1 MRFTV
6 KRDELVK
13 GLNSASRAVSSKN
26 TNPVLATLKF
36 DLNEEGLFVLGSNG
50 DYAIRTKIP
59 YKDSDGNDVIRNY
72 EFGSVLINSKIV
84 CEIARKTTGEELTFE
99 VLDST
104 VVNISD
110 SKKAEYQLNC
120 IRSEEYVD
128 FDLETEGT
136 SFELPTSLFAKIVEQ
151 TAFAASTKDQR
162 PILTAVNLEAAD
174 GTLTA
179 TATDSAR
186 MARKTTTINPDLT
199 FSANIPAKIL
209 VEIEHL
215 AEGSESVSCYINSRR
230 ALFTFG
236 DTIVSTSLI
245 SGEYPN
251 TKNIVPKVTNY
262 TLEVNAKDL
271 ISSIEGAVVLN
282 EDNKESAVELF
293 MSPEA
298 VDITSRSQQ
307 QGSSKLKV
315 EPFRFEGQNFRVA
328 FNSQFVI
335 QAINAVGSEDVTF
348 LFVGEMKPFV
358 VKNNSDDSIV
368 EVVTP
373 VRTY

>member
-6 KRDELVK
+6 KREELLK
-13 GLNSASRAVSSKN
+13 GLNSASRAVAAKN

-36 DLNEEGLFVLGSNG
+36 DLTEEGLFVLGSNG

-59 YKDSDGNDVIRNY
+59 YKDSEGNDVIRNY

-84 CEIARKTTGEELTFE
+84 CEIARKTTGEELSFE

-136 SFELPTSLFAKIVEQ
+136 SFELPTSLFTKIVEQ

-199 FSANIPAKIL
+199 FSVNIPAKIL

-215 AEGSESVSCYINSRR
+215 AEGSESISCYINSRR
-230 ALFTFG
+230 ALFTFN
-236 DTIVSTSLI
+236 DTVVSTSLI

-262 TLEVNAKDL
+262 TLEVNARDL
-271 ISSIEGAVVLN
+271 ISSIEGAIVTA
-282 EDNKESAVELF
+282 DDKESAVELF
-293 MSPEA
+293 MSSEA

-358 VKNNSDDSIV
+358 IKNNADDSIV

>member
-6 KRDELVK
+6 KREELLK

-36 DLNEEGLFVLGSNG
+36 DLTEEGLFVLGSNG
-50 DYAIRTKIP
+50 DYAIRVRVP
-59 YKDSDGNDVIRNY
+59 YKDADGNDIIRNY

-128 FDLETEGT
+128 FDLDTEGT
-136 SFELPTSLFAKIVEQ
+136 SFELPTPLFTKIVEQ

-162 PILTAVNLEAAD
+162 PILTVVNLEAAD

-186 MARKTTTINPDLT
+186 MARKTTTINPDLS
-199 FSANIPAKIL
+199 FSVNVPAKIL

-215 AEGSESVSCYINSRR
+215 AEGSESISCYINSRR

-236 DTIVSTSLI
+236 DIVVSTSLI

-271 ISSIEGAVVLN
+271 MSSIDCAIVLA
-282 EDNKESAVELF
+282 DDKESAVELF

-298 VDITSRSQQ
+298 VDVTSRSQQ
-307 QGSSKLKV
+307 QGSSKQKV

-335 QAINAVGSEDVTF
+335 QAINALGCEDVTL

-358 VKNNSDDSIV
+358 IKNPADDSIV